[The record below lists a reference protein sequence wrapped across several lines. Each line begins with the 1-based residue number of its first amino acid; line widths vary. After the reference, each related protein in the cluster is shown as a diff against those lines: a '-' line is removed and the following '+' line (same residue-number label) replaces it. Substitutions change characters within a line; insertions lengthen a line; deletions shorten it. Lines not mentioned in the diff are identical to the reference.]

1 MAPHGPGIKPDSD
14 PRPNLSTT
22 NPKAMRSKLI
32 SLRDSRRGDSRF
44 APWSFRDGKKI
55 LKNKRLLKI
64 IKINPVINL
73 GSGKEFS
80 IKQFA
85 KMICRLSGK
94 KDNLKYNK
102 KYPDGTM
109 RKILDNKI
117 IKTGEDVY
125 IIPIFVTVVVSPA
138 KNGKAPH
145 TPHPIEPKKSNF
157 LYSFLMT

>member
-1 MAPHGPGIKPDSD
+1 M
-14 PRPNLSTT
+14 
-22 NPKAMRSKLI
+22 
-32 SLRDSRRGDSRF
+32 
-44 APWSFRDGKKI
+44 
-55 LKNKRLLKI
+55 KNKRLLKI

-117 IKTGEDVY
+117 IKSLGWR
-125 IIPIFVTVVVSPA
+125 PKNIF
-138 KNGKAPH
+138 GRGF
-145 TPHPIEPKKSNF
+145 IENNKMVQRKLSLNNKF
-157 LYSFLMT
+157 